1 MISKIFRQKGIKF
14 AAILVFQI
22 VLLAGMVLSSYLVIL
37 QGEKMTLQ
45 VEPVDPR
52 SLFQGDY
59 VILNYSFNNLDL
71 SEISHDLVPEKVQ
84 DQQPVYLAFSQKNDI
99 WAPDFVT
106 QDAAKVKGRTY
117 IKGKILY
124 LSRKPMEPEERPD
137 SVDYNSLPLT
147 MLRAN
152 WGIEQYYVPEG
163 QGKVIEQQIQDGIVY
178 AQVSV
183 YHGKSRVTGLL
194 TE

>member
-1 MISKIFRQKGIKF
+1 MIRKIFRQKGVQF
-14 AAILVFQI
+14 AAILVLQI
-22 VLLAGMVLSSYLVIL
+22 VLLAGMVLNSYLVIL

-59 VILNYSFNNLDL
+59 VILSYSFNNLDL

-84 DQQPVYLAFSQKNDI
+84 NQQAVYLAFSQKNDT

-106 QDAAKVKGRTY
+106 QDATKMKGRTY

-124 LSRKPMEPEERPD
+124 LSRKPPEPGESPD
-137 SVDYNSLPLT
+137 PAGYDSLPLT
-147 MLRAN
+147 MLHAN

-163 QGKVIEQQIQDGIVY
+163 QGKAIEQQIQDGIVY

-183 YHGKSRVTGLL
+183 YQGKARVTGLL